1 MIKIKRIAHDKY
13 KGSKKYRL
21 NYIHV
26 NYNDK
31 TGFCHKNNIIGF
43 SFLESHEKER
53 EKEKNEN
60 VNHWKFEK
68 CDKLFSRFKQLKHH
82 KEEHH
87 AY

>member
-1 MIKIKRIAHDKY
+1 
-13 KGSKKYRL
+13 
-21 NYIHV
+21 
-26 NYNDK
+26 
-31 TGFCHKNNIIGF
+31 
-43 SFLESHEKER
+43 LESHEKER

-68 CDKLFSRFKQLKHH
+68 CDKLFSRFKQLKQH